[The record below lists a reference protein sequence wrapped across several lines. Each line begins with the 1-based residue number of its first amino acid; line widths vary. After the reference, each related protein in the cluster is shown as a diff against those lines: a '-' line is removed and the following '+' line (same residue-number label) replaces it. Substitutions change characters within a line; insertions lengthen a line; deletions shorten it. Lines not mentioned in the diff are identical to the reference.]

1 MNPYYRARSSNLEN
15 AKNIN
20 MSKKLAEEFS
30 MDIPHVTAI
39 ELPLIV
45 NNVDKAVSMLGGQEK
60 LKKAVGP
67 TTFVENKKPQLE
79 LRLRND
85 RFHHP
90 IQSISNEKEKLL
102 IKVTVP
108 KKNLPPNYKDLSLK
122 EIIEIN
128 DNKQGS
134 TTIQPISIINK
145 TFSFKSINDFQVNT
159 KNNKVVNEFNEKLIN
174 NHSFKTFK
182 ELFGEDRFLNNE
194 DYKDP
199 NNYFN
204 GDHQLPPPAV
214 FTSIKQ
220 VQEYQYAKNQSTE
233 TIKTETGELKV
244 ISKKALPKL
253 YSKVLDVN
261 NSVTPMEP
269 HPELTKSFNELS
281 NSQLLVNSFN
291 YDLLG
296 CIKWL
301 KEIFDIKPIWL
312 RKHLEDIVS
321 DEHRRV
327 LKQALPYVTYIYKNG
342 PWRFCNIKLG
352 VDPKT
357 SQQYWIFQSEYFR
370 VSSYNFRHK
379 SSELSERVLPN
390 SIKVFN
396 EFTRLPNSAINK
408 VKIDSKLIF
417 KGDILPSTITYQVG
431 DVIDEDVE
439 SIIETARKKGEFF
452 RDLDLKNDGWINRQT
467 IETIRRV
474 IKYKLQQLIKEEPVD
489 RMKITKLINTNYRDA
504 ENEEPEDDDEDVGE
518 GEIEDEVEAPEA
530 DEDVEE
536 ELSESEPPITETA
549 DEIITKIK
557 RMDSAIGDK
566 LSKLSDFIKQELI
579 M

>member
-1 MNPYYRARSSNLEN
+1 
-15 AKNIN
+15 

-45 NNVDKAVSMLGGQEK
+45 NDVGKAVNMLGGQEK
-60 LKKAVGP
+60 LKKAAGP
-67 TTFVENKKPQLE
+67 TSFVENKKPQLE

-90 IQSISNEKEKLL
+90 IQSISNEREKLL

-108 KKNLPPNYKDLSLK
+108 KKNLPPNYKSLSLR

-128 DNKQGS
+128 ENNNGS
-134 TTIQPISIINK
+134 TNIQPISIINK
-145 TFSFKSINDFQVNT
+145 TFSFKSINDFQINT
-159 KNNKVVNEFNEKLIN
+159 KNNQMVNEINDKLIN
-174 NHSFKTFK
+174 NYSFKTFK
-182 ELFGEDRFLNNE
+182 ELFGEDKFLNNQ
-194 DYKDP
+194 DYKNP
-199 NNYFN
+199 ENYFN

-220 VQEYQYAKNQSTE
+220 VQDYQYAKNQSTE

-261 NSVTPMEP
+261 NSATPMEP
-269 HPELTKSFNELS
+269 HPELVKSFNELM
-281 NSQLLVNSFN
+281 NSQLVPNSFN

-301 KEIFDIKPIWL
+301 KEIFEIKPIWL

-321 DEHRRV
+321 NEHKRV

-379 SSELSERVLPN
+379 SSDSSERVLPQ
-390 SIKVFN
+390 SVKSFN
-396 EFTRLPNSAINK
+396 EFSKLSNASINK
-408 VKIDSKLIF
+408 VKIDGRLIF
-417 KGDILPSTITYQVG
+417 KGDVLPSTITYQIG

-439 SIIETARKKGEFF
+439 SIIETSRKKGEFF

-489 RMKITKLINTNYRDA
+489 RTKITKLINTNYKDV
-504 ENEEPEDDDEDVGE
+504 EDELDEEDDNEDNEQDPEVDIEVDE
-518 GEIEDEVEAPEA
+518 EIDEESSETESPIPE
-530 DEDVEE
+530 
-536 ELSESEPPITETA
+536 SA
-549 DEIITKIK
+549 DEIISKIK
-557 RMDSAIGDK
+557 RMDSSMGDR
-566 LSKLSDFIKQELI
+566 LSKLTEFIKQESI